1 MFLNLFGSDGPLG
14 AHTGD
19 YRNRVSIAVVRS
31 SWSLPHCRNNGL
43 RLEIGNARAIRVLVN
58 SCHAIRRSR

>member
-31 SWSLPHCRNNGL
+31 SWSLPHC
-43 RLEIGNARAIRVLVN
+43 
-58 SCHAIRRSR
+58 